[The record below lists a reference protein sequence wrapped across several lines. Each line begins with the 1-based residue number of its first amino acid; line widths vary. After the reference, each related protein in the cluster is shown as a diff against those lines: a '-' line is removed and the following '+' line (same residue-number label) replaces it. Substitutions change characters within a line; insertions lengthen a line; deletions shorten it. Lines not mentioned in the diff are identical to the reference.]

1 MDLCLGASTMLGF
14 VATVATGT
22 FTPPDIQ
29 TYIGV
34 NYGYL
39 DSAIELKN
47 PIGKYGIE
55 YEPTENIKLFFEHIS
70 SPVQCNDNPGINHLG
85 VKFFAPV
92 SEYSKLYIGV
102 SAHDPGFDKKNS
114 LSNPIISIGGEAGD
128 DVKFYTEYLTDVT
141 NFDNGRFGVG
151 VKLFFK

>member
-1 MDLCLGASTMLGF
+1 MDLCLGPATILGF

-34 NYGYL
+34 NYGNL
-39 DSAIELKN
+39 DSAIELRN

-55 YEPTENIKLFFEHIS
+55 YELIENIRLFFEHIS

-85 VKFFAPV
+85 VKFLVPV
-92 SEYSKLYIGV
+92 SDYSKLYIGV
-102 SAHDPGFDKKNS
+102 SAHDPDFDRKNS
-114 LSNPIISIGGEAGD
+114 LSNPIVSIGGETGD
-128 DVKFYTEYLTDVT
+128 NVKFYTEYLTDVT

-151 VKLFFK
+151 VKLFFN